1 MSGTTEK
8 VTGRVK
14 EAAGALADDDK
25 LRTEGKG
32 DQLAGKAKDLADKA
46 IDKVRDVAGRVSD
59 KVNEVKDDLKAR
71 QDGKPTSDRD
81 LDDQKE
87 RGAIRAF

>member
-25 LRTEGKG
+25 LRNEGKG
-32 DQLAGKAKDLADKA
+32 DQMAGKAKDLADKA

-59 KVNEVKDDLKAR
+59 KVEEVKQDIKAR
-71 QDGKPTSDRD
+71 TDNNLGTNNDQRDRPTPR
-81 LDDQKE
+81 
-87 RGAIRAF
+87 I